1 MILINKDDAVLV
13 NQFKTGSESAFKVLL
28 ERHSS
33 KVYTSIFFIVKDR
46 YIAEDI
52 LQEVFIKAIDKIK
65 SGKYNESGKFGPWI
79 GRIAH
84 NMAID
89 YFRKQKRSPELL
101 TEDGSNIFC
110 DMNFKEES
118 IEDIKIMEDNNAA
131 LKSLIN
137 KLPEA
142 QRTVLT
148 MRHFCD
154 MSFQEISE
162 ETGVS
167 INTALGR
174 MRYALLNLRKMLE
187 ESELVY
193 DKNYYSQ

>member
-89 YFRKQKRSPELL
+89 YFRKQIIDE
-101 TEDGSNIFC
+101 
-110 DMNFKEES
+110 
-118 IEDIKIMEDNNAA
+118 
-131 LKSLIN
+131 
-137 KLPEA
+137 
-142 QRTVLT
+142 
-148 MRHFCD
+148 
-154 MSFQEISE
+154 
-162 ETGVS
+162 
-167 INTALGR
+167 
-174 MRYALLNLRKMLE
+174 
-187 ESELVY
+187 
-193 DKNYYSQ
+193 